1 MPNEP
6 KITGEKLRQ
15 AIPLQPGERLYGVVD
30 GAQDLELAYE
40 AKCLFGQEITS
51 LFAGDM
57 AAAAAD
63 VAPYL
68 VPIDPA
74 SGYLENWAQRW
85 GKNAG
90 ILLTTTAEPARLH
103 AHLREI
109 FVVQDEQGQPFFF
122 RYYDPRVL
130 RAYLPTCNAHELA
143 AFFDQVSAYLTE
155 NEESSALLS
164 FRVER
169 SKLGQE
175 IKLATSTCSFAT
187 DGRSPRDDQHHDI
200 PAGMESRV

>member
-1 MPNEP
+1 VILPNEP
-6 KITGEKLRQ
+6 KITGKKLRR
-15 AIPLQPGERLYGVVD
+15 AIPLQPGERLFGIVD

-40 AKCLFGQEITS
+40 AKCLYGQEITS

-90 ILLTTTAEPARLH
+90 ILLTTTAELARLQ

-109 FVVQDEQGQPFFF
+109 FVVQDEQGQQFFF

-130 RAYLPTCNAHELA
+130 RVYLPTCNADETSFVFGTVRRYFCEDEKTGHALNFSVKGNQLCTERTRLIDECLA
-143 AFFDQVSAYLTE
+143 AT
-155 NEESSALLS
+155 
-164 FRVER
+164 
-169 SKLGQE
+169 K
-175 IKLATSTCSFAT
+175 
-187 DGRSPRDDQHHDI
+187 P
-200 PAGMESRV
+200 